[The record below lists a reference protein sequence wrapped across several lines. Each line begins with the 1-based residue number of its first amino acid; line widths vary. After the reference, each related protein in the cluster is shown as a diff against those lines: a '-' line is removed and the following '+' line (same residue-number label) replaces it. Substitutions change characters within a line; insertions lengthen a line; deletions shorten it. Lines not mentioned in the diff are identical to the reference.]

1 MELHLPET
9 GQNMLLQGLSRMRQ
23 RNRQNGI
30 PTNDDST
37 KIFGS
42 KIYLFRIYVYVC
54 DLKTKSNSNMTLQQ
68 MEYIVAVY
76 RLRHFAKAAEYCKVT
91 QPTLS
96 SMIQKLEDE
105 LGIKIF
111 DRTAQP
117 VTPTDI
123 GQRVIEQSWKVL
135 IRARKIKDIVAEAK
149 QALGGTFRIGIL
161 PTIAPYLL
169 PRFFP
174 QLTSQHPEMEL
185 KVIEMKTEEIKR
197 ALARAEIDAAIL
209 VRLDNME
216 HFASTTLFYEQFIA
230 YVSREDRLFEK
241 KSIRTADLNNE
252 FIWLLDEG
260 HCFRDQLVKFCDL
273 KEARTSKT
281 TYSLGSIETFMRMVE
296 NGKGITFIPE
306 LALPQLSDRQREL
319 IRPFAIPIPTR
330 EIIMMTTKSFVR
342 HAVLNMLIDTI
353 KSSVPENMLK
363 LNNTEQRV

>member
-1 MELHLPET
+1 
-9 GQNMLLQGLSRMRQ
+9 
-23 RNRQNGI
+23 
-30 PTNDDST
+30 
-37 KIFGS
+37 
-42 KIYLFRIYVYVC
+42 
-54 DLKTKSNSNMTLQQ
+54 MTLQQ

-76 RLRHFAKAAEYCKVT
+76 KLRHFAKAAEYCKVT

-111 DRTAQP
+111 DRSAQP
-117 VTPTDI
+117 VTPTGI
-123 GQRVIEQSWKVL
+123 GLRVIEQSWKVL
-135 IRARKIKDIVAEAK
+135 IRAKKIKEIIAEEK
-149 QALGGTFRIGIL
+149 KNLGGTFRIGIL

-185 KVIEMKTEEIKR
+185 RVIEMKTEEIKR
-197 ALARAEIDAAIL
+197 ALARGEIDAAIL
-209 VRLDNME
+209 VKIENLE
-216 HFASTTLFYEQFIA
+216 HFVHTTLFYEQFVA
-230 YVSREDRLFEK
+230 YVSRNDRLYEK
-241 KSIRTADLNNE
+241 KCIRTSDLNGE

-260 HCFRDQLVKFCDL
+260 HCFRDQLVKFCEL

-306 LALPQLSDRQREL
+306 LALKQLSESQREL
-319 IRPFAIPIPTR
+319 TRPFAIPIPTR

-342 HAVLNMLIDTI
+342 NAVLNLLTDTI
-353 KSSVPENMLK
+353 KNCVPENMLK
-363 LNNTEQRV
+363 LNNTEQRI